1 MENNVAQQDT
11 LNGLE
16 YIICVVVI
24 NQDTLGTQANVA
36 DKGIKEETNRYLS
49 K

>member
-11 LNGLE
+11 HNGWE
-16 YIICVVVI
+16 YIICVVII
-24 NQDTLGTQANVA
+24 NQDTFGTQANVA
-36 DKGIKEETNRYLS
+36 DKGIKEETNTYLS